1 MDEKLATA
9 GKDVLVLIVKL
20 AQKRGM
26 KGEMGGWKE
35 FLKVYDKKFGASM
48 SDPARRT
55 SEALLAFLQTFKAEE
70 DFRYFAKILKCHS
83 NRELL
88 KQLIKSQD
96 AESPEQ
102 RLVRLTLE
110 HPLYPI
116 EYSFPSHEEDW
127 LVTKLGKKSKLKA
140 SNTLLA
146 VDCEMVLCEDG
157 DEALVKLCVVDR
169 NLEVKLHE
177 FVKPNK
183 AVADYRTDITGVSE
197 EDLDGITCSLADI
210 QHSLKKLLSHGAIL
224 VGHSLSNDLKA
235 LKVDHARVIDTSF
248 VFNYGDGTTKRR
260 PSLNDLCK
268 SVLGYELRKKGAP
281 HNCVDD
287 ACAAMKLVVA
297 TIEKG
302 FDDVIPAAQDDI
314 ADNERAKLFLHRIP
328 KDLPSEELHQL
339 VPGDFT
345 IEVQTNK
352 KGRGDKYSALALF
365 GNPQEAID
373 AYEKLQGE
381 EVKDS
386 SGRSQKPFSVQ
397 LKSGLTDTIYIRKMH
412 RDNPPPAL
420 VSAKRSH
427 DPPELTDSE
436 SKKLKTEQSAEASQG
451 SACVDHVKEIER
463 LKELVSQRDQEISSL
478 HKIIAALT
486 RKQGL

>member
-102 RLVRLTLE
+102 KLVRLTLE

-210 QHSLKKLLSHGAIL
+210 Q
-224 VGHSLSNDLKA
+224 
-235 LKVDHARVIDTSF
+235 R
-248 VFNYGDGTTKRR
+248 
-260 PSLNDLCK
+260 
-268 SVLGYELRKKGAP
+268 
-281 HNCVDD
+281 
-287 ACAAMKLVVA
+287 
-297 TIEKG
+297 
-302 FDDVIPAAQDDI
+302 
-314 ADNERAKLFLHRIP
+314 
-328 KDLPSEELHQL
+328 
-339 VPGDFT
+339 
-345 IEVQTNK
+345 
-352 KGRGDKYSALALF
+352 
-365 GNPQEAID
+365 
-373 AYEKLQGE
+373 
-381 EVKDS
+381 
-386 SGRSQKPFSVQ
+386 
-397 LKSGLTDTIYIRKMH
+397 
-412 RDNPPPAL
+412 
-420 VSAKRSH
+420 
-427 DPPELTDSE
+427 
-436 SKKLKTEQSAEASQG
+436 
-451 SACVDHVKEIER
+451 
-463 LKELVSQRDQEISSL
+463 
-478 HKIIAALT
+478 
-486 RKQGL
+486 